1 MTTTKYSKQNQETAA
16 EPQKIILYKFSAN
29 VRCCLFITSP
39 IESSRVPESSLPTSP
54 ILTFLSL
61 TSPSPRVPLPRV
73 SLPRVPRPRVARPS
87 PTSQS
92 RIPVPHR
99 SPTFS
104 HSQSCFVNNT
114 ATYFNLFVCSFKK
127 RDMSVM

>member
-39 IESSRVPESSLPTSP
+39 IESSRVPESSLRTSP

-73 SLPRVPRPRVARPS
+73 SLPRVPRPRVARS
-87 PTSQS
+87 SLTSQS
-92 RIPVPHR
+92 RIPVPHP
-99 SPTFS
+99 SPTFQ
-104 HSQSCFVNNT
+104 SQPE
-114 ATYFNLFVCSFKK
+114 LFCK
-127 RDMSVM
+127 

>member
-39 IESSRVPESSLPTSP
+39 IESSRVPESSLRTSP

-73 SLPRVPRPRVARPS
+73 SLPRVPRPRVARSS

-92 RIPVPHR
+92 RIPVPHP